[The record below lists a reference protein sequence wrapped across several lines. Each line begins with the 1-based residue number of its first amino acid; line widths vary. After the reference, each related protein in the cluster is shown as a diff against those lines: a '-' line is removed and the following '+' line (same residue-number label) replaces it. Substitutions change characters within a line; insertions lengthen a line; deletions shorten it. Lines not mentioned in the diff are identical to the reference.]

1 MEVETEP
8 DDFAFDANRIE
19 RALHRAVRNALIMH
33 KKLGNP
39 IVVWQDGKVVT
50 VPAEE
55 IVIPEERD

>member
-1 MEVETEP
+1 MEVETET
-8 DDFAFDANRIE
+8 DDFAFDTKRIQ
-19 RALHRAVRNALIMH
+19 RALNRAVRNALIMH